1 MHELLQN
8 YRELSNPSYVGS
20 LRYSLAKNK
29 LDVSSLITQSFFVK
43 WLSAN
48 KELV

>member
-8 YRELSNPSYVGS
+8 YTNAPSYVGS

-29 LDVSSLITQSFFVK
+29 LEVLSS
-43 WLSAN
+43 
-48 KELV
+48 